1 MTVPARL
8 TDAMPGAAEGV
19 RGNQPR
25 LVPSALQW
33 RVDVVAIERA
43 RILRGW
49 SRRDLAEAAHVD
61 PGTVNDLIRGRRRTT
76 FGCLHEICRALELRL
91 RDVLNFGDDSCRQF
105 EI

>member
-1 MTVPARL
+1 MGVTIPACL
-8 TDAMPGAAEGV
+8 TDAPPGAAEGV

-25 LVPSALQW
+25 LVPAGLEW

-91 RDVLNFGDDSCRQF
+91 RDVVDFSQRS
-105 EI
+105 